1 MGNSRLIKF
10 QTIKWRNL
18 LSTGNIFTEIQL
30 DAHQNALIVG
40 ENGAGKSTILDALTF
55 ALFGKPFRKIN
66 KGSLVN
72 SVNEKGCEVRITFST
87 NNKNYE
93 IVRGIK
99 PNIFEIYCDNIMI
112 NQDSASKDYQDYLEK
127 VILKMTLKS
136 FTQIVILG
144 SASFTPFMQLT
155 PNERRVVIEDLLDI
169 QIFSVMNIVAKQ
181 KLQINKENIDQNR
194 ITNIGK
200 LDKKSFIEKNITS
213 LEQNNEL
220 RESELRES
228 FIQNENQYK
237 DILVEITSLET
248 QRDALLSN
256 IEDQSIQKAKHSKL
270 ISLHSKIE
278 NNLNRAQ
285 KEISFYCDNDDCPT
299 CRQPIV
305 KSFKDKIIIE
315 TITKVDE
322 FKDGLTKL
330 GTEIDKCVDH
340 ITTIEKTISKINNIK
355 NDITSNKTKLS
366 AIVSTNNNI
375 EDDINRI
382 KHSDNTLINN
392 KKELI
397 VVVDELEKY
406 KIEKEA
412 LLNDR
417 ILIETSI
424 NLLKDGGIKTKI
436 IKQYLPVIN
445 KLINKYLAQ
454 MGFFVN
460 FNINEQFEETI
471 KSRYRDE
478 FSYHNFSEGEKTRID
493 LALLL
498 TWRAIAKMRNSVNCN
513 LLVLDE
519 VFDGSLDFNGTD
531 ELMKI
536 MWAMT
541 GDSNVFVISHKTDQM
556 LDKFQKVYR
565 FEKVKNFS
573 SLII

>member
-1 MGNSRLIKF
+1 MIKF
-10 QTIKWRNL
+10 KTIRWRNL

-55 ALFGKPFRKIN
+55 SLFGKPFRKIN

-99 PNIFEIYCDNIMI
+99 PNIFEIYCDGIMI

-220 RESELRES
+220 RESELKES
-228 FIQNENQYK
+228 LIQNENQYK

-248 QRDALLSN
+248 QRDALLSI

-299 CRQPIV
+299 CRQPIEN
-305 KSFKDKIIIE
+305 SFKDKIVIE
-315 TITKVDE
+315 TTTKIDE
-322 FKDGLTKL
+322 FKNGLSKL
-330 GTEIDKCVDH
+330 SSEIDKCVDH
-340 ITTIEKTISKINNIK
+340 ITTIEKTVSKINNIK
-355 NDITSNKTKLS
+355 NDITANKTKLS
-366 AIVSTNNNI
+366 AIVSTNNSI
-375 EDDINRI
+375 EDDIDRI
-382 KHSDNTLINN
+382 KHSDNTLIDN

-573 SLII
+573 SLVI

>member
-1 MGNSRLIKF
+1 MIKF
-10 QTIKWRNL
+10 KTIRWRNL

-55 ALFGKPFRKIN
+55 SLFGKPFRKIN

-72 SVNEKGCEVRITFST
+72 SVNEKSCEVRITFST

-99 PNIFEIYCDNIMI
+99 PNIFEIYCDDIMI
-112 NQDSASKDYQDYLEK
+112 NQDSASRDYQDYLEK

-220 RESELRES
+220 RESELKES
-228 FIQNENQYK
+228 LIQNENQYK

-248 QRDALLSN
+248 QRDALLSI

-270 ISLHSKIE
+270 MSLHSKIE
-278 NNLNRAQ
+278 NKLNRAQ

-299 CRQPIV
+299 CRQPIDN
-305 KSFKDKIIIE
+305 SFKDKIVID
-315 TITKVDE
+315 TTTKIDE
-322 FKDGLTKL
+322 FKNGLSKL

-340 ITTIEKTISKINNIK
+340 ITTIEKTVSKINNIK
-355 NDITSNKTKLS
+355 NDITANKTKLS
-366 AIVSTNNNI
+366 AIISTNNSI
-375 EDDINRI
+375 EDDIDRI
-382 KHSDNTLINN
+382 KHSDNTLIDN

-573 SLII
+573 SLVI

>member
-1 MGNSRLIKF
+1 MIKF
-10 QTIKWRNL
+10 KTIRWRNL

-55 ALFGKPFRKIN
+55 SLFGKPFRKIN

-99 PNIFEIYCDNIMI
+99 PNIFEIYCDDIMI

-220 RESELRES
+220 RESELKES
-228 FIQNENQYK
+228 LIQNENQYK

-270 ISLHSKIE
+270 MSLHSKIE
-278 NNLNRAQ
+278 NNLNRSQ

-299 CRQPIV
+299 CRQPIDN
-305 KSFKDKIIIE
+305 SFKDKIVIE
-315 TITKVDE
+315 TTTKIDE
-322 FKDGLTKL
+322 FKNGLSKL
-330 GTEIDKCVDH
+330 SSEIDKCVDH
-340 ITTIEKTISKINNIK
+340 ITTIEKTVSKINNIK
-355 NDITSNKTKLS
+355 NDITANKTKLS
-366 AIVSTNNNI
+366 AIVSTNNSI
-375 EDDINRI
+375 EDDIDRI
-382 KHSDNTLINN
+382 KHSDNTLIDN

-573 SLII
+573 SLVI

>member
-1 MGNSRLIKF
+1 MIKF

-194 ITNIGK
+194 IMNIGK

-513 LLVLDE
+513 LLILDE

>member
-1 MGNSRLIKF
+1 LIKF

-573 SLII
+573 SLVI

>member
-1 MGNSRLIKF
+1 MIKF

>member
-1 MGNSRLIKF
+1 LIKF

>member
-1 MGNSRLIKF
+1 MIKF
-10 QTIKWRNL
+10 KTIRWRNL

-55 ALFGKPFRKIN
+55 SLFGKPFRKIN

-99 PNIFEIYCDNIMI
+99 PNIFEIYCDDIMI

-181 KLQINKENIDQNR
+181 KLQINKENVDQNR

-220 RESELRES
+220 RESELKAS
-228 FIQNENQYK
+228 LIQNENQYK

-299 CRQPIV
+299 CRQPIDS
-305 KSFKDKIIIE
+305 SFKDKIVIG
-315 TITKVDE
+315 TTTKIDE
-322 FKDGLTKL
+322 FKNGLSKL
-330 GTEIDKCVDH
+330 SSEIDKCVDH
-340 ITTIEKTISKINNIK
+340 ITTIEKTVSKINNIK
-355 NDITSNKTKLS
+355 NNITANKTKLS
-366 AIVSTNNNI
+366 AIVSTNNSI
-375 EDDINRI
+375 EDEINRI
-382 KHSDNTLINN
+382 KHSDNTLIDN

-565 FEKVKNFS
+565 FEKIKNFS
-573 SLII
+573 SLMN

>member
-1 MGNSRLIKF
+1 MIKF
-10 QTIKWRNL
+10 KTIRWRNL

-55 ALFGKPFRKIN
+55 SLFGKPFRKIN

-99 PNIFEIYCDNIMI
+99 PNIFEIYCDDIMI

-220 RESELRES
+220 RESELKES
-228 FIQNENQYK
+228 LIQNENQYK

-270 ISLHSKIE
+270 MSLHSKIE

-299 CRQPIV
+299 CRQPIDN
-305 KSFKDKIIIE
+305 SFKDKIVIE
-315 TITKVDE
+315 TTTKIDE
-322 FKDGLTKL
+322 FKDGLSKL
-330 GTEIDKCVDH
+330 SSEIDKCVDH
-340 ITTIEKTISKINNIK
+340 ITTIEKTVSKINNIK
-355 NDITSNKTKLS
+355 NDITANKTKLS
-366 AIVSTNNNI
+366 AIVSTNNSI
-375 EDDINRI
+375 EDDIDRI
-382 KHSDNTLINN
+382 KHSDNTLIDN

-397 VVVDELEKY
+397 VIVDELEKY
-406 KIEKEA
+406 KIEKES

-573 SLII
+573 SLVI

>member
-1 MGNSRLIKF
+1 MIKF
-10 QTIKWRNL
+10 KTIRWRNL

-55 ALFGKPFRKIN
+55 SLFGKPFRKIN

-99 PNIFEIYCDNIMI
+99 PNIFEIYCDDIMI
-112 NQDSASKDYQDYLEK
+112 NQDSASRDYQDYLEK

-220 RESELRES
+220 RESELKES
-228 FIQNENQYK
+228 LIQNENQYK

-248 QRDALLSN
+248 QRDALLSI

-299 CRQPIV
+299 CRQPIEN
-305 KSFKDKIIIE
+305 SFKDKIVIE
-315 TITKVDE
+315 TTTKIDE
-322 FKDGLTKL
+322 FKNGLSKL
-330 GTEIDKCVDH
+330 SSEIDKCVDH
-340 ITTIEKTISKINNIK
+340 ITTIEKTVSKINNIK
-355 NDITSNKTKLS
+355 NDITANKTKLS
-366 AIVSTNNNI
+366 AIISTNNSI
-375 EDDINRI
+375 EDDIDRI
-382 KHSDNTLINN
+382 KHSDNTLIDN

-573 SLII
+573 SLVI

>member
-1 MGNSRLIKF
+1 MIKF
-10 QTIKWRNL
+10 KTIRWRNL

-55 ALFGKPFRKIN
+55 SLFGKPFRKIN

-99 PNIFEIYCDNIMI
+99 PNIFEIYCDGIMI

-181 KLQINKENIDQNR
+181 KLQINKENVDQNR

-228 FIQNENQYK
+228 LIQNENQYK
-237 DILVEITSLET
+237 SILVEITSLET

-299 CRQPIV
+299 CRQPIDN
-305 KSFKDKIIIE
+305 SFKDKIVIE
-315 TITKVDE
+315 TTTKIDE
-322 FKDGLTKL
+322 FKNGLSKL
-330 GTEIDKCVDH
+330 SSEIDKCVDH
-340 ITTIEKTISKINNIK
+340 ITTIEKTVSKINNIK
-355 NDITSNKTKLS
+355 NDITANKTKLS
-366 AIVSTNNNI
+366 AIISTNNSI
-375 EDDINRI
+375 EDDIDRI
-382 KHSDNTLINN
+382 KHSDNTLIDN

-478 FSYHNFSEGEKTRID
+478 FSYHNFSEGEKQKID
-493 LALLL
+493 LALLF
-498 TWRAIAKMRNSVNCN
+498 TWRAIAKMRNSCSTN
-513 LLVLDE
+513 LLILDE
-519 VFDGSLDFNGTD
+519 VFDSSLD
-531 ELMKI
+531 
-536 MWAMT
+536 
-541 GDSNVFVISHKTDQM
+541 SNSSDTLLSIINKSEMSEYSNIFVISHRIDSF
-556 LDKFQKVYR
+556 LDKFQKQYI
-565 FEKVKNFS
+565 FKKVKGFS
-573 SLII
+573 LLT

>member
-1 MGNSRLIKF
+1 MIKF

-382 KHSDNTLINN
+382 KHSDNTLIDN

>member
-1 MGNSRLIKF
+1 LIKF

-194 ITNIGK
+194 IMNIGK

-513 LLVLDE
+513 LLILDE

>member
-1 MGNSRLIKF
+1 MIKF
-10 QTIKWRNL
+10 KTIRWRNL

-55 ALFGKPFRKIN
+55 SLFGKPFRKIN

-99 PNIFEIYCDNIMI
+99 PNIFEIYCDDIMI

-220 RESELRES
+220 RESELKES
-228 FIQNENQYK
+228 LIQNENQYK

-248 QRDALLSN
+248 QRDALLSI

-299 CRQPIV
+299 CRQPIEN
-305 KSFKDKIIIE
+305 SFKDKIVIE
-315 TITKVDE
+315 TTTKIDE
-322 FKDGLTKL
+322 FKNGLSKL
-330 GTEIDKCVDH
+330 SSEIDKCVDH
-340 ITTIEKTISKINNIK
+340 ITTIEKTVSKINNIK
-355 NDITSNKTKLS
+355 NDITANKTKLS
-366 AIVSTNNNI
+366 AIISTNNSI
-375 EDDINRI
+375 EDDIDRI
-382 KHSDNTLINN
+382 KHSDNTLIDN

-573 SLII
+573 SLVI

>member
-1 MGNSRLIKF
+1 MIKF

-573 SLII
+573 SLVI

>member
-1 MGNSRLIKF
+1 MIKF
-10 QTIKWRNL
+10 KTIRWRNL

-55 ALFGKPFRKIN
+55 SLFGKPFRKIN

-99 PNIFEIYCDNIMI
+99 PNIFEIYCDDIMI

-181 KLQINKENIDQNR
+181 KLQINKENVDQNR

-220 RESELRES
+220 RESELKAS
-228 FIQNENQYK
+228 LIQNENQYK

-299 CRQPIV
+299 CRQPIDS
-305 KSFKDKIIIE
+305 SFKDKIVIE
-315 TITKVDE
+315 TTTKIDE
-322 FKDGLTKL
+322 FKNGLSKL
-330 GTEIDKCVDH
+330 SSEIDKCVDH
-340 ITTIEKTISKINNIK
+340 ITTIEKTVSKINNIK
-355 NDITSNKTKLS
+355 NNITANKTKLS
-366 AIVSTNNNI
+366 AIVSTNNSI
-375 EDDINRI
+375 EDEINRI
-382 KHSDNTLINN
+382 KHSDNTLIDN

-573 SLII
+573 SLVI

>member
-1 MGNSRLIKF
+1 MIKF

-66 KGSLVN
+66 KGGLVN

>member
-1 MGNSRLIKF
+1 MIKF
-10 QTIKWRNL
+10 KTIRWRNL

-55 ALFGKPFRKIN
+55 SLFGKPFRKIN

-99 PNIFEIYCDNIMI
+99 PNIFEIYCDDIMI

-220 RESELRES
+220 RESELKAS
-228 FIQNENQYK
+228 LIQNENQYK

-299 CRQPIV
+299 CRQPIDS
-305 KSFKDKIIIE
+305 SFKDKIVIG
-315 TITKVDE
+315 TTTKIDE
-322 FKDGLTKL
+322 FKNGLSKL
-330 GTEIDKCVDH
+330 SSEIDKCVDH
-340 ITTIEKTISKINNIK
+340 ITTIEKTVSKINNIK
-355 NDITSNKTKLS
+355 NNITANKTKLS
-366 AIVSTNNNI
+366 AIVSTNNSI
-375 EDDINRI
+375 EDEINRI
-382 KHSDNTLINN
+382 KHSDNTLIDN

-565 FEKVKNFS
+565 FEKIKNFS
-573 SLII
+573 SLMN

>member
-1 MGNSRLIKF
+1 MIKF
-10 QTIKWRNL
+10 KTIRWRNL

-55 ALFGKPFRKIN
+55 SLFGKPFRKIN

-99 PNIFEIYCDNIMI
+99 PNIFEIYCDDIMI

-220 RESELRES
+220 RESELKAS
-228 FIQNENQYK
+228 LIQNENQYK

-248 QRDALLSN
+248 QRDALLSI

-299 CRQPIV
+299 CRQPIEN
-305 KSFKDKIIIE
+305 SFKDKIVIE
-315 TITKVDE
+315 TTTKIDE
-322 FKDGLTKL
+322 FKNGLSKL
-330 GTEIDKCVDH
+330 SSEIDKCVDH
-340 ITTIEKTISKINNIK
+340 ITTIEKTVSKINNIK
-355 NDITSNKTKLS
+355 NDITANKTKLS
-366 AIVSTNNNI
+366 AIVSTNNSI
-375 EDDINRI
+375 EDDIDRI
-382 KHSDNTLINN
+382 KHSDNTLIDN

-573 SLII
+573 SLVI